1 MALRDAVGFT
11 YLLLWVSIVSCFKQK
26 IREGVNWLIMVRSP
40 EGEAKAHSF
49 TLSPACFLDPSFR
62 FLLGTQ
68 VIRKA
73 VFFTSRRGY
82 SAGGSKSDHLVRRN
96 PHEEKS
102 CSCKSNIFYLT
113 YLAVSCLA
121 HTRLGEWFIFDWHGP
136 LDVRDLV
143 CWPGPSMSLDL
154 YVWISYEIPYFFSFQ
169 NDQHT
174 VWLLRDSSC
183 ISFVALHE
191 HLDIGK
197 RTPLIRNFIDREGWA
212 KRERLT
218 PDQCWLTTE

>member
-82 SAGGSKSDHLVRRN
+82 SAGGSKSDHLVRRMGSLVDILQPN
-96 PHEEKS
+96 DNAS
-102 CSCKSNIFYLT
+102 ISILTSFLDAWSLCS
-113 YLAVSCLA
+113 
-121 HTRLGEWFIFDWHGP
+121 HFIKGKVGCTHMKKR
-136 LDVRDLV
+136 VARV
-143 CWPGPSMSLDL
+143 KA
-154 YVWISYEIPYFFSFQ
+154 ISSI
-169 NDQHT
+169 
-174 VWLLRDSSC
+174 LL
-183 ISFVALHE
+183 I
-191 HLDIGK
+191 
-197 RTPLIRNFIDREGWA
+197 
-212 KRERLT
+212 
-218 PDQCWLTTE
+218 